1 MLRVMAT
8 SSLTS
13 QMDEIKT
20 TLATLLDADR
30 KNEALEMFV
39 TVLSQLA
46 SDHDRL
52 QHQLRLLLKNRF
64 GHKTEKIDPAQLR
77 LFLEEL
83 RQAAEKSDAQAP
95 DATRPV
101 VAQVR
106 RKPIE
111 GRGKRPALP
120 DSLPREV
127 VRREPAESE
136 RTCTCGTAKTCIG
149 CETSQVLELVPAQF
163 KVIVYERAKYACR
176 TCEAGVVIAPP
187 PAKPIDGGLPGFG
200 LLADVLVKKYAE
212 HLPLHRIREI
222 YRRHGPEISVSTLAD
237 WVAAGAEA
245 LEPIAAEIRQRVL
258 ASYVVQADDTPLTV
272 LDSQKPGGSKRGFM
286 WAYLG
291 DASWVAYDYRPTR
304 SASGPCEFLGLREGW
319 VQADAAGAFDPLFAL
334 GRAKEA
340 GCWSHARRYYV
351 EALETDTR
359 AALAIAWIGQ
369 LFEVERQAADRT
381 PDERLALRQER
392 SRPVVEELGR
402 WIAETSKT
410 TPPKSP
416 LGKALYYAAHQWTP
430 LLRFLED
437 GRLELHNNA
446 CERALRRI
454 AVGRNNWMFAGSDA
468 GGERAAVI
476 YTVLGTCRLHDVDP
490 WAWLKDA
497 LEKIASGWK
506 QARIAELLPG
516 ERSESA
522 AA

>member
-1 MLRVMAT
+1 MLRGMAT

-13 QMDEIKT
+13 QIDEIKT
-20 TLATLLDADR
+20 TLATLLEADR
-30 KNEALEMFV
+30 KDEALEMFV

-46 SDHDRL
+46 TDHDRL

-64 GHKTEKIDPAQLR
+64 GRKTEKIDPAQLR

-83 RQAAEKSDAQAP
+83 RQAAARGDAPAP

-101 VAQVR
+101 VAHVR

-111 GRGKRPALP
+111 RRGQRLALP
-120 DSLPREV
+120 ESLPREV
-127 VRREPAESE
+127 VRLEPAEAE
-136 RTCTCGTAKTCIG
+136 RTCECGAEKTCIG

-163 KVIVYERAKYACR
+163 KVLVYERAKYACR
-176 TCEAGVVIAPP
+176 RCEAGVVIAAA

-222 YRRHGPEISVSTLAD
+222 YKRHGPDIAVSTLAD

-245 LEPIAAEIRQRVL
+245 LEPIAAEIRRRVL

-304 SASGPCEFLGLREGW
+304 AATGPCAFLGLREGW

-351 EALETDTR
+351 EALETDKR

-369 LFEVERQAADRT
+369 LFEVEREAAGRAA
-381 PDERLALRQER
+381 DERLALRQER

-402 WIAETSKT
+402 WIATTSKT
-410 TPPKSP
+410 MPPKSP

-430 LLRFLED
+430 LTRFLED

-476 YTVLGTCRLHDVDP
+476 YTVLGTCRLRGVDP
-490 WAWLKDA
+490 SVWLKDA
-497 LEKIASGWK
+497 LEKLASGWK

-516 ERSESA
+516 EYAEHA